1 MIFWEVNIENLEVV
15 YIISILFMVK
25 GIFIGIIFY
34 IREFLNIN

>member
-34 IREFLNIN
+34 I